1 MLYRWFTSKQEHF
14 ARQYIL
20 LYIPNT
26 NKALC
31 REYKLTMQYTVDGH
45 FMTVE
50 GKVNGGKED
59 AVGRN

>member
-1 MLYRWFTSKQEHF
+1 MVHFQAGTLCTSIYSTLYSKH
-14 ARQYIL
+14 
-20 LYIPNT
+20 
-26 NKALC
+26 KALC